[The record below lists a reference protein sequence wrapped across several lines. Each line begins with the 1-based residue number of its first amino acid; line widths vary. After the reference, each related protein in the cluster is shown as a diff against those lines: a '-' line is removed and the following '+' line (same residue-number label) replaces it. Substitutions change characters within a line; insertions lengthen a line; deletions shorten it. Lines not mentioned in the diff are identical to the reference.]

1 MSGQHGQDEQA
12 IADLRFTDP
21 HKAFD
26 KAMEDLQRTQERLKA
41 VRQKLNDKPIKIT
54 SKDGMISITM
64 DSAGD
69 VSAIAFNTQKWRR
82 MAPAELG
89 AALVAAITQARH
101 QGRAQLAEAYQPFLP
116 DGLDLSKI
124 MSGKFSVDSI
134 FDSAR
139 RRGEKIMAEV
149 QPVVPDA
156 SRTRKG

>member
-1 MSGQHGQDEQA
+1 MSGQHRQEEQE
-12 IADLRFTDP
+12 IADLRFADP

-41 VRQKLNDKPIKIT
+41 VRQKLDDKPVKIT

-89 AALVAAITQARH
+89 AALLAALTQAKAQSRS
-101 QGRAQLAEAYQPFLP
+101 QLAEAYRPFLP
-116 DGLDLSKI
+116 EGLDLSKI

-139 RRGEKIMAEV
+139 RRSEKIMAEA